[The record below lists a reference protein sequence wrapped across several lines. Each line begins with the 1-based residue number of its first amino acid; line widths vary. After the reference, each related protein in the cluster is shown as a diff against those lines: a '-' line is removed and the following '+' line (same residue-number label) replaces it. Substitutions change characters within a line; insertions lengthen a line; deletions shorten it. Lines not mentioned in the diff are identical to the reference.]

1 MNEERGMELWQD
13 QRRMQCM
20 AGSKKKGIKFIAES
34 QKRGIEFMA
43 GSKNRYNS
51 WEKRDSINGRI
62 KKKREKKGGE
72 REGDEIYDRIRKKEF
87 NL

>member
-51 WEKRDSINGRI
+51 
-62 KKKREKKGGE
+62 
-72 REGDEIYDRIRKKEF
+72 
-87 NL
+87 